1 MILLSMDTL
10 SKRIRAAR
18 VAAGLTQ
25 AALGEA
31 LGVSHTQIAR
41 WETGRAEPRIAAL
54 LKLAD
59 ALLVDVGQL
68 VK

>member
-1 MILLSMDTL
+1 MDTL
-10 SKRIRAAR
+10 GKRVRAAR

-54 LKLAD
+54 LKLAA
-59 ALLVDVGQL
+59 ALVVEVNQL
-68 VK
+68 IK

>member
-1 MILLSMDTL
+1 MILLSMDL
-10 SKRIRAAR
+10 STRIRAAR
-18 VAAGLTQ
+18 IAAGLTQ

-54 LKLAD
+54 LKLAA
-59 ALLVDVGQL
+59 ALGVEVDSL
-68 VK
+68 IR